1 MEIYLVTLS
10 NTSRYTLKVF
20 KSQTMFMTQG
30 PETPKCMSCRL
41 SDAQNKKISLAAAEK
56 TSHFLQKTQSF
67 HALKS
72 PEKLEAVQ
80 VLLSQGLRGDE
91 TIWPKALVA

>member
-1 MEIYLVTLS
+1 
-10 NTSRYTLKVF
+10 
-20 KSQTMFMTQG
+20 MFMTQG

-56 TSHFLQKTQSF
+56 TSHFSLFFAKNTKF
-67 HALKS
+67 PRVEITRK
-72 PEKLEAVQ
+72 AVQ